1 MLRIDG
7 RRYSIMQ
14 YSEGSFG
21 RIFVIRLDH
30 GEDLIE
36 SLQRFAREKNVE
48 CCAALF
54 MGALRDGRAVTGP
67 VVPQVPPAA
76 HFEDFQSAWEV
87 FGMASIYPS
96 TDGPKMHIH
105 SALGRGREA
114 LLGCLREKVEV
125 YLVVEAI
132 LFEICGTGAERI
144 WDEQMQLYLLNL
156 SGRTGPAPVAVEV
169 K

>member
-1 MLRIDG
+1 M
-7 RRYSIMQ
+7 
-14 YSEGSFG
+14 G
-21 RIFVIRLDH
+21 RIFILRLDH

-36 SLQRFAREKNVE
+36 SLRGFSREKKIE

-67 VVPQVPPAA
+67 DLPLVPPLP
-76 HFEDFQSAWEV
+76 HFEGFESAWEA

-96 TDGPKMHIH
+96 NDGPKMHIH

-114 LLGCLREKVEV
+114 LLGCLREKAEV

-132 LFEICGTGAERI
+132 LFEICGSGAMRA
-144 WDEQMQLYLLNL
+144 WDESMQLYLLTL
-156 SGRTGPAPVAVEV
+156 AQSAGQGKMEA